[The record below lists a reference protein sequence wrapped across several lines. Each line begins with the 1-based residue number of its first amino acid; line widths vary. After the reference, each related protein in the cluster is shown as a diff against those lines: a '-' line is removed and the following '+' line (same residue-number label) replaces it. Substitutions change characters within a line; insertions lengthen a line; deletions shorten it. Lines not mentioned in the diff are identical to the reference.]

1 MSKKSVCIVIGG
13 HITSCPRMMKM
24 AVALAEA
31 GYGVSIVNPI
41 YVERVYEADLRF
53 LADTR
58 WRGAPV
64 KMVRRFQPWTYYRT
78 GVRLRLARRRLQQ
91 ADLKAQSLVALG
103 RGYTRAFDD
112 LLRNALAQ
120 PADLY
125 LGGTAGGLAVA
136 ARAAEL
142 RGVPYALDL
151 EDFHS
156 AEQDPSPEADLSHA
170 LIAEIERRI
179 LPRAQFL
186 TVGSQPMGE
195 TYAARYGV
203 QCHPINNVFALPATP
218 PQFTLGPAGRL
229 QLVWLSQTLGP
240 GRGIEA
246 AIEALGR
253 ARIQAMLTVRG
264 NPTPGYVEELV
275 ALAMRV
281 APELRLEHARPDMTK
296 TVVELCR
303 GNDVGLALEQA
314 HILNRNICLCNK
326 PFTYMLAGLAV
337 AFTDTAGQRE
347 LARDLGAGAL
357 LFKIGDIEAQAAGFR
372 HWAENSTA
380 LLAAKQAAWNAAV
393 RRWHWEHP
401 EERGQALALVRRALG
416 ETT

>member
-13 HITSCPRMMKM
+13 HITCCPRMMKM

-31 GYGVSIVNPI
+31 GYRVSIVSPI
-41 YVERVYEADLRF
+41 CVEGVYEADLRF
-53 LADTR
+53 LADPR
-58 WRGAPV
+58 WLGTPV
-64 KMVRRFQPWTYYRT
+64 KMVHRFQPWTYYRT
-78 GVRLRLARRRLQQ
+78 GLRMKLARRLLRRG
-91 ADLKAQSLVALG
+91 DLGRRSLASLG
-103 RGYTRAFDD
+103 RGYTRAFDE
-112 LLRNALAQ
+112 LLKRALAQ

-125 LGGTAGGLAVA
+125 LGGTAGGLVVA

-142 RGVPYALDL
+142 RGVPFALDL

-156 AEQDPSPEADLSHA
+156 AEQDPSPQADMSHA
-170 LIAEIERRI
+170 IIAEIERRV
-179 LPRAQFL
+179 LPRARFL
-186 TVGSQPMGE
+186 TVGSQAMGE
-195 TYAARYGV
+195 TYTATYGV
-203 QCHPINNVFALPATP
+203 ECQTINNVFTLPDTT
-218 PQFTLGPAGRL
+218 PQFAPGPAGRL
-229 QLVWLSQTLGP
+229 KLVWLSQTLGP

-264 NPTPGYVEELV
+264 NPTPGYVEELI
-275 ALAMRV
+275 ALAARV
-281 APELRLEHARPDMTK
+281 APQLRMEHARPDMTK

-314 HILNRNICLCNK
+314 HILNRDICLCNK

-337 AFTDTAGQRE
+337 AFTDTAGQRQ
-347 LARDLGAGAL
+347 LARDLGEGAL

-372 HWAENSTA
+372 HWAENPAA
-380 LLAAKQAAWNAAV
+380 LLAAKQAAWNAAT

-401 EERGQALALVRRALG
+401 EERGKALALVRQALG